1 MSKKYYWQHEDTGRV
16 CETSVNVRPSH
27 RWYSIS
33 KKAYRAHEA
42 QANNCVQADG
52 ATATPR
58 VEFTFPGDR
67 IYSDSATGATPR
79 RRTRKPLGLP

>member
-1 MSKKYYWQHEDTGRV
+1 MSKKYYFQHEDTGRV
-16 CETSVNVRPSH
+16 CELSVNVRPSR

-42 QANNCVQADG
+42 QVNNCVQADG

-58 VEFTFPGDR
+58 VECTFTDDL
-67 IYSDSATGATPR
+67 IYSQSATGATPR
-79 RRTRKPLGLP
+79 RR